1 MLYKSC
7 TRPNSAEINA
17 KEFKHFVHIFFCVLL
32 FQTLLWVFSQL
43 LILTKCLK
51 KKTRILFLRNGA
63 YLYDLVD
70 FINHIHTPLN
80 NFLPWF
86 AFSESFKIYC
96 VR

>member
-17 KEFKHFVHIFFCVLL
+17 KEFKHFAHIFLCAFISNAIVGFFTTADLDKM
-32 FQTLLWVFSQL
+32 F
-43 LILTKCLK
+43 K

-86 AFSESFKIYC
+86 PFSESFKIYC